1 MWLQDFLAKRNL
13 PMHLPVSMESHQ
25 LDSNAPDCQQH
36 AVGEMVAWVDERNED
51 LGAQSRVRVRS
62 EGLRHRASYIFVFNH
77 NTSVLLQRRSHQKDL
92 YPGWYDACAGGV
104 LRVGESYATNA
115 QREVFEELGIS
126 DGHLELRD
134 EFYFEQGLLRVF
146 GASFVV
152 MHEGPF
158 TFTDAEVE
166 WAQFVP
172 IEGVLKGAYEPL
184 TPDSAFALR
193 RLCPPA

>member
-1 MWLQDFLAKRNL
+1 MDAKV
-13 PMHLPVSMESHQ
+13 PGY
-25 LDSNAPDCQQH
+25 QQH
-36 AVGEMVAWVDERNED
+36 AAGEMVAWVDERNGD
-51 LGAQSRVRVRS
+51 LGAQSRIRVRA
-62 EGLRHRASYIFVFNH
+62 EGLPHRASYIFVFNR
-77 NTSVLLQRRSHQKDL
+77 NTSVLLQRRSQQKDL

-104 LRVGESYATNA
+104 LRVGESYAANA

-126 DGHLELRD
+126 DCHLERKD
-134 EFYFEQGLLRVF
+134 EFYFERGLLRVF

-152 MHEGPF
+152 THEGPF

-172 IEGVLKGAYEPL
+172 VETVLDGDYEPL